1 MKFFK
6 PKIFLYI
13 FLVIFLI
20 EIFDVIYYLRTD
32 FLSYFLASIDP
43 AVLVDFANEDR
54 EAVGIITLQWDPL
67 LERAAYLKAKHMAEN
82 GYFAHTSPDG
92 ITPWDWLEKVD
103 YDFSYA
109 GENLAVN
116 FTDSTKL
123 YAAWINSPSHKA
135 NIMSYN
141 FTRIGIAQATGLYK
155 GREATFVVQ
164 FFAKP
169 WAWGK
174 KTVSEAKTE
183 INAPVTEKI
192 SSQEE
197 TTVLGEELTKK
208 PRSIKN
214 ENYESFISVMKTK
227 DDKVSAPI
235 LRSLT
240 ERDELQYKPLIEK
253 IMPFFDFNNN
263 IGYLWLLGIF
273 VSITLG
279 LKAFMGN
286 KIKFSEAVVNFAL
299 ILLVAGFSFYFNSL
313 VTTTLCNLVQSL

>member
-13 FLVIFLI
+13 FLAIFLI

-32 FLSYFLASIDP
+32 LLSYFLASIDP
-43 AVLVDFANEDR
+43 AVLVEFANKDR
-54 EAVGIITLQWDPL
+54 EAVGITTLQWDPL
-67 LERAAYLKAKHMAEN
+67 LTEAAYLKAKDMAEN

-92 ITPWDWLEKVD
+92 ITPWYWLEKVG

-116 FTDSTKL
+116 FSDSAKL
-123 YAAWINSPSHKA
+123 YAAWVNSPSHKA

-155 GREATFVVQ
+155 GKEATFVVQ

-169 WAWGK
+169 RAI
-174 KTVSEAKTE
+174 KTVLKEQTEVKT
-183 INAPVTEKI
+183 PVTEVI
-192 SSQEE
+192 SSQKE

-208 PRSIKN
+208 PKSIKN
-214 ENYESFISVMKTK
+214 ENYESFISVMKTQ
-227 DDKVSAPI
+227 DDKVSATI

-240 ERDELQYKPLIEK
+240 ERDELKYKPLLDK
-253 IMPFFDFNNN
+253 IMPFFDFNNK

-286 KIKFSEAVVNFAL
+286 KIKFSEAVVNFSL
-299 ILLVAGFSFYFNSL
+299 ILLVAGFSLYFNSL